1 MGFEEVHSMKRLIV
15 KILCVMVFSNMML
28 LSSVE
33 AKSDSFWK
41 FGKDKKPPRVLA
53 IFVDMSGSTNKARR
67 TVYRNAFEMIIEALQ
82 DGDRIVIGTI
92 TGRSYID
99 FKPAVDAEIPKQSIW
114 VNRITYEQNRAKVT
128 KKIRRAVDYLLSA
141 KRGTPHTEIIN
152 SLNIA
157 DKIFHNEKE
166 RQKLLIILSDMIQD
180 SREYNF
186 ERVKVTNAYATRIIK
201 DRKKKKLIPNLR
213 TVKVYV
219 AGASAS
225 TSKKFRSIEKF
236 WTRYFAATGADF
248 SLHRYGHSL
257 LEFEKDT

>member
-1 MGFEEVHSMKRLIV
+1 MKRWFI
-15 KILCVMVFSNMML
+15 KISCVIVFSNMIL

-33 AKSDSFWK
+33 GKSDSFWK
-41 FGKDKKPPRVLA
+41 FGKDKKPARVLA
-53 IFVDMSGSTNKARR
+53 VLVDMSGSTNKARR
-67 TVYRNAFEMIIEALQ
+67 TVYRNAFKKIFQNLQ
-82 DGDRIVIGTI
+82 NGDRIVVGTI

-99 FKPAVDAEIPKQSIW
+99 FKPVVDAEIPKRSIW
-114 VNRITYEQNRAKVT
+114 DNRIAYEQNLTKT
-128 KKIRRAVDYLLSA
+128 KKNIKASVEKLLSA
-141 KRGTPHTEIIN
+141 RRGTPRTEIIN

-166 RQKLLIILSDMIQD
+166 RQKILIVLSDMIQD

-186 ERVKVTNAYATRIIK
+186 DRVKVTNAYTNKIIK
-201 DRKKKKLIPNLR
+201 ARKKQNLLPDLK

-225 TSKKFRSIEKF
+225 DSKKFRSIEKF
-236 WTRYFAATGADF
+236 WNRYFAATGANF
-248 SLHRYGHSL
+248 SLQRYGHSL

>member
-1 MGFEEVHSMKRLIV
+1 
-15 KILCVMVFSNMML
+15 MVFSNMML

-33 AKSDSFWK
+33 GKSESFWK

-53 IFVDMSGSTNKARR
+53 VFVDMSGSTNKARR
-67 TVYRNAFEMIIEALQ
+67 TVYRNAFEKIFQNLQ
-82 DGDRIVIGTI
+82 DGDRIVVGTI

-114 VNRITYEQNRAKVT
+114 VNRITYEQKRAKT
-128 KKIRRAVDYLLSA
+128 RKNIQTEVDKLLSA

-157 DKIFHNEKE
+157 DKIFHNEK
-166 RQKLLIILSDMIQD
+166 RRKILIILSDMIQD
-180 SREYNF
+180 SREHNF
-186 ERVKVTNAYATRIIK
+186 ERVKVTNKYTTRIIK
-201 DRKKKKLIPNLR
+201 DRKKKKLLPDLK

-225 TSKKFRSIEKF
+225 NSKKYRSIEKF
-236 WTRYFAATGADF
+236 WNRYFVATGADF

-257 LEFEKDT
+257 LEFEKET